1 MLMYCIF
8 SQIDCTLLQDVT
20 AGSCF
25 QTNKLIEDGDFS
37 GKMTSA
43 EHQAFTQCGFN
54 SMEGFE
60 LAENLE
66 CSVRF
71 TPTCCVSMRRP
82 HRY

>member
-1 MLMYCIF
+1 M
-8 SQIDCTLLQDVT
+8 QDVT

-25 QTNKLIEDGDFS
+25 QTNDLLDGGDFS
-37 GKMTSA
+37 TKMTSA

-66 CSVRF
+66 CSVRA
-71 TPTCCVSMRRP
+71 
-82 HRY
+82 

>member
-1 MLMYCIF
+1 MNEAVHSRALSRALSWAQSETRRCM
-8 SQIDCTLLQDVT
+8 QDVT

-25 QTNKLIEDGDFS
+25 QTNDLLDGGDFS
-37 GKMTSA
+37 TKMTSA

-66 CSVRF
+66 CSVRA
-71 TPTCCVSMRRP
+71 
-82 HRY
+82 